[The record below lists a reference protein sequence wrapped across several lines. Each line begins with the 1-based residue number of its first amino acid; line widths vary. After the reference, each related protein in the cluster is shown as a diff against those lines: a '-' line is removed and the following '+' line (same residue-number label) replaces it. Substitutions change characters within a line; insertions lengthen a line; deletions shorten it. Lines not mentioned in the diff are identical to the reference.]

1 MCFYQ
6 ENCSLKSFQVG
17 SMCGAYYVHLEQS
30 NTRQNKSICICVK
43 DWKSNIYPCGACK
56 RQVLNVGFIETS
68 LV

>member
-17 SMCGAYYVHLEQS
+17 SMCGVYYVHLEQS
-30 NTRQNKSICICVK
+30 NTRQNKSIFICVK
-43 DWKSNIYPCGACK
+43 EWKSDIYPYEVCK
-56 RQVLNVGFIETS
+56 QQVLNVGFIETS